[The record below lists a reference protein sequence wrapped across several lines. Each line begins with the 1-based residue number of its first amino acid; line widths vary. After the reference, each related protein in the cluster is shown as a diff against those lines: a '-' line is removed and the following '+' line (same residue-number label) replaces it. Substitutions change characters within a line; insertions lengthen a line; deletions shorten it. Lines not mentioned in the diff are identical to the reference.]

1 MMEPGKA
8 ICFIQ
13 SKLILNLW
21 EQKPGELRKDL
32 LPCNP
37 STMAQTST
45 PMPPLSCKSHIWDA
59 TCIIY
64 LSSCHKG
71 LGSDSLLFCLTPT
84 GDVPGQSW
92 MPQRSSPCC
101 MYSSA
106 ARITQLPQFRK
117 QEGLVHIP
125 WRIFPWNIIS
135 PAWIPRCFRIWWLA
149 AAARDSPACPFGW
162 GVRSLLSW
170 RLCYSSPNVVTMC
183 LT

>member
-45 PMPPLSCKSHIWDA
+45 PMPPVSCKSHIWDA

-92 MPQRSSPCC
+92 MPQRSCPCC

-106 ARITQLPQFRK
+106 ARITQLPTVQK
-117 QEGLVHIP
+117 AGGAGSHSLKN
-125 WRIFPWNIIS
+125 FPLKHHLSCLN
-135 PAWIPRCFRIWWLA
+135 PRLFQDLMASSSSQGFSRLSIWL
-149 AAARDSPACPFGW
+149 
-162 GVRSLLSW
+162 RS
-170 RLCYSSPNVVTMC
+170 
-183 LT
+183 